1 MKRLEDLVNMEI
13 IEVAKAKGHLT
24 RQDISSALSDKIGLP
39 KEIGRI
45 ISMLRQL
52 DIEVRAN
59 GDEPKESDPT
69 RRQKVTDME
78 GQEENYPASSSKIPS
93 HEDSH
98 DEISGGLEDA
108 HMGGDDELRG
118 HSDNVSKIRDA
129 ASEDKKSQ
137 DKLDSIANKS
147 AGTGDSATQYL
158 REMGRAALLTKEQ
171 EVILAKQIEDQQEV
185 IKEAILEIPFTLVE
199 IREFC
204 SKAFDRM
211 MNRLSNNNPS
221 AVAPFSVQKPKRL
234 SLLERVIDFLE
245 ETESEMRSFQRELRQ
260 NLPLSQETAL
270 IDNICC
276 KKQESM
282 KIIAKLRLSQ
292 DDIWKIVVG
301 LKNMLE
307 ESCLLKEQIE
317 DFVSDE
323 TEYAAGAEVYDV
335 MNAELM
341 DYSETQTRTSVDTR
355 DSVAYAINRI
365 AMIEHAAGMPIERLE
380 SIMDQVRRAEDLAH
394 KAKMRMVEANLR
406 LVVNI
411 AKRYVGRGLFFLD
424 LVQEGNIG
432 LMRAVDKFDY
442 RKGYK
447 FSTYATWWIR
457 QAVTR
462 AIADQ
467 GRTIRIPVHMIEAI
481 NKVTAASKKLVQQ
494 TGREPTLEEIAQE
507 INLPVEKIQ
516 NIFQIAQS
524 PVSLETPVGSEE
536 DSLLADL
543 IEDQDAEAPDEQTVS
558 NVVKEQVEA
567 ALNALSDREAE
578 IIRLRF
584 GLAGNESQTLE
595 EVGKKFGITRERVR
609 QIEAAALKKLAHP
622 GRSKPLR
629 DLLEIP

>member
-1 MKRLEDLVNMEI
+1 MEI
-13 IEVAKAKGHLT
+13 IEGAKEKGYLT
-24 RQDISSALSDKIGLP
+24 RQDISSALSDKVDLP
-39 KEIGRI
+39 EEIGRI
-45 ISMLRQL
+45 SSMLRQL
-52 DIEVRAN
+52 NIEVRLA
-59 GDEPKESDPT
+59 DHDTLQESDFAGH
-69 RRQKVTDME
+69 QEVTNME
-78 GQEENYPASSSKIPS
+78 QQQMSAPVRSGKIPS
-93 HEDSH
+93 YQDSH
-98 DEISGGLEDA
+98 DETSGESEDA
-108 HMGGDDELRG
+108 DMGENDELRVHTG
-118 HSDNVSKIRDA
+118 DISKSGYT
-129 ASEDKKSQ
+129 ASESEKSQ
-137 DKLDSIANKS
+137 DRANSGPDKS
-147 AGTGDSATQYL
+147 SGTGDSATQYL
-158 REMGRAALLTKEQ
+158 REMGRAALLTKEE
-171 EVILAKQIEDQQEV
+171 EVILAKQIENWQGV
-185 IKEAILEIPFTLVE
+185 IKDAIFEIPFVLFE
-199 IREFC
+199 IKEFC
-204 SKAFDRM
+204 NKAFDRAL
-211 MNRLSNNNPS
+211 NRLSNNNSS
-221 AVAPFSVQKPKRL
+221 AVAPFLVQKPKRL
-234 SLLERVIDFLE
+234 SILERVIDFFE
-245 ETESEMRSFQRELRQ
+245 EAEGEMRNCQRQLRQ
-260 NLPLSQETAL
+260 DLPLSQRNAL
-270 IDNICC
+270 MDDICL

-282 KIIAKLRLSQ
+282 KIITKIPKPSLSQ
-292 DDIWKIVVG
+292 DDIWKIVAS

-307 ESCLLKEQIE
+307 ESRLLKEQIE
-317 DFVSDE
+317 DFVSDKIE
-323 TEYAAGAEVYDV
+323 DSAGADIYDV
-335 MNAELM
+335 MGAELI
-341 DYSETQTRTSVDTR
+341 DYDDIQIRVPVDTE
-355 DSVAYAINRI
+355 DSVTYAINRI
-365 AMIEHAAGMPIERLE
+365 AMIEHTAGIPVERLE
-380 SIMDQVRRAEDLAH
+380 DIMERVRKAEDQAR

-411 AKRYVGRGLFFLD
+411 AKRYVGRGLVFLD

-494 TGREPTLEEIAQE
+494 TGREPTLEEIAEE

-536 DSLLADL
+536 DSMLADL
-543 IEDQDAEAPDEQTVS
+543 IEDQDAEAPDVQTVS
-558 NVVKEQVEA
+558 NLVREQVEA

-584 GLAGNESQTLE
+584 GLAGNESRTLE
-595 EVGKKFGITRERVR
+595 EVGKRFGITRERVR